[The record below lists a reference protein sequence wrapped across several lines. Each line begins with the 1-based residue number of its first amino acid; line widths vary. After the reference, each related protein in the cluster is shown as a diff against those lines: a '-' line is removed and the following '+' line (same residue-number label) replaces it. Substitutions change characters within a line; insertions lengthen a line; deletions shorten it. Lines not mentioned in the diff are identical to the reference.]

1 MSGREGPGIS
11 AIDPS
16 GLAVTSRRRCSASL
30 MRHPARTG
38 MLLWRAVAKRDIVT
52 LLLILGWRIES
63 STPRGSLS

>member
-1 MSGREGPGIS
+1 
-11 AIDPS
+11 
-16 GLAVTSRRRCSASL
+16 